1 MTQTKTG
8 HRIIIIAGKVPVIE
22 KHEYP
27 EPMPTQ
33 RTTGQRIVI
42 IRNGEFV
49 SSKRERRARKPDE
62 QSHVLCKQF

>member
-8 HRIIIIAGKVPVIE
+8 HRIIIITGKVPE
-22 KHEYP
+22 NERHEYP

-49 SSKRERRARKPDE
+49 SSKRKRRAAVPR
-62 QSHVLCKQF
+62 SS